1 MHPGE
6 VLGEVRPVGV
16 MQWPGHGVVDP
27 GSSGRVWDRPPAS
40 ADSRS
45 VVNGILDQ
53 RSRDPRPGGLC
64 HTPRDLTGA
73 EQLAGAGS
81 YPIRSRGLSPE
92 AHGTA
97 LSRRWLPIWD
107 YDALLD
113 RLTESAASARFSRR
127 RLGAAGA
134 R

>member
-16 MQWPGHGVVDP
+16 MRWPGHGVRP

-40 ADSRS
+40 ADSCGA
-45 VVNGILDQ
+45 VDDILDQ

-73 EQLAGAGS
+73 EQLAGAAGLL
-81 YPIRSRGLSPE
+81 PDQIEGLSPE
-92 AHGTA
+92 GHGTA
-97 LSRRWLPIWD
+97 LSRRWLPMGTMT
-107 YDALLD
+107 LC
-113 RLTESAASARFSRR
+113 
-127 RLGAAGA
+127 
-134 R
+134 

>member
-16 MQWPGHGVVDP
+16 MRWPGHEARP

-73 EQLAGAGS
+73 EQLTGAGS
-81 YPIRSRGLSPE
+81 YPIRSRACRLSSRYSATAMVV
-92 AHGTA
+92 AHG
-97 LSRRWLPIWD
+97 D

-127 RLGAAGA
+127 RLRAAGA